1 MATHWSLDS
10 GDYRYLAERTLG
22 LSDGDLDT
30 LCKEAHLV
38 TISEFEV
45 PRDAVIVEIEE
56 KYKPAITMDHLEEA
70 LMSTG
75 PSDHLKHIEKFQIK
89 FGSNAN

>member
-1 MATHWSLDS
+1 MACFT
-10 GDYRYLAERTLG
+10 ERQFFWPPIGAWTPAII
-22 LSDGDLDT
+22 DT
-30 LCKEAHLV
+30 WQSALCKEAHLV